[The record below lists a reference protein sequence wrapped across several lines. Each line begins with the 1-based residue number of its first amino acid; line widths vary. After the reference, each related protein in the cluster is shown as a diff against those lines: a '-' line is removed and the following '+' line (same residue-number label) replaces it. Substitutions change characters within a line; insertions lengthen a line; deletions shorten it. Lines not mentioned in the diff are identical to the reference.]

1 MPILQV
7 YTNRKLPYEGP
18 FSRSVSQSFNLL
30 ICRYNNKLIRRIMIN
45 FMPEKSILPLS
56 WFQFQ
61 QYFRGRFMATKRCV
75 PFPVVLLIEYWVES
89 ENFNSAESNIES
101 NLRIWKTSNR
111 ISNRILKWQN
121 VASNIESNLKMW
133 KPSNRISNRILIA
146 KKR

>member
-30 ICRYNNKLIRRIMIN
+30 ISSRHNNKLIRRILIN
-45 FMPEKSILPLS
+45 FMLEKSILHLS

-61 QYFRGRFMATKRCV
+61 QQFRGNFMATKRSV
-75 PFPVVLLIEYWVES
+75 PFPAVWLIGYWVES
-89 ENFNSAESNIES
+89 ESLKSAESNIES

-111 ISNRILKWQN
+111 ISNRILSVQ
-121 VASNIESNLKMW
+121 NIESNLKMI
-133 KPSNRISNRILIA
+133 KKHRIES
-146 KKR
+146 